1 MPINARVGRMHIYLV
16 YNVSKIYLRD
26 DEMNLEVVNITPEE
40 QRVLLVFGE
49 EESEQRAEVAAYL
62 KSHNLEP
69 KRQYTENRNDEE
81 HLVYFF
87 GQCYLEGHIDQL
99 SSMATDSN
107 ADALKPH
114 DHS

>member
-1 MPINARVGRMHIYLV
+1 MR
-16 YNVSKIYLRD
+16 
-26 DEMNLEVVNITPEE
+26 LEVLDITPDE
-40 QRVLLVFGE
+40 QRILLVFGGK
-49 EESEQRAEVAAYL
+49 ESNDREKVDTYL